1 MKNFMAV
8 LCLISLVA
16 CSKSE
21 PDLSHVNFGGVFGAL
36 AGAVAGGMVGA
47 EFGGGLGQTL
57 FISSGMLT
65 GASVGFEAGSIL
77 YHSDQMAYD
86 NNAKK
91 ALDYALDGKVSN
103 WLNPETGN
111 SGIFIPINTFLTADG
126 RFCRSYRSTLAI
138 KKAENQVGVVAHQ
151 HGTACQKEGG
161 FWQLANNAG
170 N

>member
-57 FISSGMLT
+57 KL
-65 GASVGFEAGSIL
+65 
-77 YHSDQMAYD
+77 
-86 NNAKK
+86 
-91 ALDYALDGKVSN
+91 
-103 WLNPETGN
+103 
-111 SGIFIPINTFLTADG
+111 
-126 RFCRSYRSTLAI
+126 
-138 KKAENQVGVVAHQ
+138 
-151 HGTACQKEGG
+151 
-161 FWQLANNAG
+161 
-170 N
+170 